1 MEFEF
6 HGLEELI
13 MALERAGDNIE
24 EGKKEALEK
33 AGKKLHE
40 ATVQAAKPR
49 WRTGNLERHI
59 MLSDVEGDEIN
70 VYVDQQGKAYYGY
83 FLEIGTSK
91 MPAYPF
97 MFPAFINSRR
107 MLQQIMARTLSERLR
122 SFT

>member
-59 MLSDVEGDEIN
+59 ELSDVMDDEIH
-70 VYVDQQGKAYYGY
+70 VHIDQQGPAYYGY
-83 FLEIGTSK
+83 MLEEGTSK

-97 MFPAFINSRR
+97 MFPAFMSSRYV
-107 MLQQIMARTLSERLR
+107 LQQIMAKTLSERLR
-122 SFT
+122 SLS